1 MRINMALSYNRLW
14 HVLVDKKM
22 SKTDLRREA
31 GLTTNALAK
40 FGKDESVP
48 LETLEK
54 VCRVLDCT
62 FDDVVEIVPDK
73 DESGRIIE

>member
-1 MRINMALSYNRLW
+1 MALSYNRLW

-22 SKTDLRREA
+22 SRTDLRRAA

-40 FGKDESVP
+40 LGKDESVP

-54 VCRVLDCT
+54 VCKALNCT
-62 FDDVVEIVPDK
+62 FDEVVEIVPDK

>member
-1 MRINMALSYNRLW
+1 MALSYNRLW

-22 SKTDLRREA
+22 SKTDLRRAA

-73 DESGRIIE
+73 EESDKFIE

>member
-22 SKTDLRREA
+22 SKTDLRRAA

-73 DESGRIIE
+73 DESGRIIK

>member
-1 MRINMALSYNRLW
+1 MALSYNRLW

-22 SKTDLRREA
+22 SRTDLRRAA

-40 FGKDESVP
+40 LGKDESVP

-54 VCRVLDCT
+54 VCKALNCT
-62 FDDVVEIVPDK
+62 FDEVVEIVPDK
-73 DESGRIIE
+73 DESGRIID

>member
-1 MRINMALSYNRLW
+1 MALSYNKLW

-22 SKTDLRREA
+22 SKTDLRRAA

-54 VCRVLDCT
+54 VC
-62 FDDVVEIVPDK
+62 
-73 DESGRIIE
+73 

>member
-1 MRINMALSYNRLW
+1 MALSYNRLW

-22 SKTDLRREA
+22 SKTDLRRAA
-31 GLTTNALAK
+31 GLTINALAK

>member
-22 SKTDLRREA
+22 SKTDLRRAA

>member
-1 MRINMALSYNRLW
+1 MALSYNKLW

-22 SKTDLRREA
+22 SKTDLRRAA

-73 DESGRIIE
+73 EEPGRIVE